1 MEERRYPSGIQT
13 FSDVIEGNYF
23 YIDKTKYIYDL
34 AHWMKY
40 YFLSRPR
47 RFGKSLLV
55 STMKSYFE
63 GRKDLFE
70 GLEIS
75 KLEKEWIKY
84 PVIHLDFSGGDF
96 NDMNVLNNTI
106 NEELHK
112 NEEKFGIDN
121 SNLAA
126 NVRFERLVTTA
137 KKIANQRVVVLIDEY
152 DAPMLAHIDNE
163 ERQAEVRSIMQNV
176 YSPLKKCDPDLKF
189 VFITGVTKYSQMSIF
204 SKLNNLK
211 TITMLPR
218 FEGICGFTKDEVLTQ
233 MRPDVEN
240 LAEMLGKTYDET
252 IAAIQKKYDG
262 YHFTKKMTDIYN
274 PYSLINCLMDGMLND
289 YWFDSGTPSFLVK
302 MLSKFNL
309 NMFDFENKSY
319 RTADFD
325 VPVEKITDPVPVLY
339 QSGYLTMK
347 SYNPEYEDFT
357 LGFPNEEVRVGF
369 AHSLLKYGYGNVQ
382 SNPLSRAYID
392 FRRDDNVERFINAL
406 KIFFAGFP
414 YSLNNMNEKHYHA
427 ILYTVLASF
436 GADITAQPE
445 TALGK
450 CDLILKMPKAIYVIE
465 LKYKHSAETA
475 LYQIEEKDYATAYK
489 DDGRKVIKLG
499 LNFDEEKRNITEWK
513 MEEVISIRERY

>member
-1 MEERRYPSGIQT
+1 MAERRYPSGIQT
-13 FSDVIEGNYF
+13 FENIRKDNLF
-23 YIDKTKYIYDL
+23 YIDKTKYVYDL
-34 AHWMKY
+34 VSFSKY
-40 YFLSRPR
+40 NFLSRPR
-47 RFGKSLLV
+47 RFGKSVLV
-55 STMKSYFE
+55 STLKSYFE

-75 KLEKEWIKY
+75 KLEKDWVKY

-96 NDMNVLNNTI
+96 STFDTIYSTI
-106 NEELHK
+106 NECLL
-112 NEEKFGIDN
+112 NCEKIYGCPDDK
-121 SNLAA
+121 SKDY
-126 NVRFERLVTTA
+126 NVRLERLIRTA
-137 KKIANQRVVVLIDEY
+137 KQLTNQDVVVLIDEY
-152 DAPMLAHIDNE
+152 DAPMLAHIDDE
-163 ERQAEVRSIMQNV
+163 EKQAEVRAIMQNV

-233 MRPDVEN
+233 MRPEIEN
-240 LAEMLGKTYDET
+240 LAQMLGKSYEQT
-252 IAAIQKKYDG
+252 IEAIRQKYDG
-262 YHFTKKMTDIYN
+262 YHFTIKMTDIYN
-274 PYSLINCLMDGMLND
+274 PYSLINCLMDGMLNN

-302 MLSKFNL
+302 MLSKYNL

-319 RTADFD
+319 CVSDFD
-325 VPVEKITDPVPVLY
+325 VPVEKITDPVPILY

-357 LGFPNEEVRVGF
+357 LGFPNEEVRIGF
-369 AHSLLKYGYGNVQ
+369 AHSLLKYGYGNVR
-382 SNPLSRAYID
+382 SNPLNRAYID
-392 FRRDDNVERFINAL
+392 FRRDDNVEKFINAL

-414 YSLNNMNEKHYHA
+414 FSLNNKNEKHYHA
-427 ILYTVLASF
+427 VLYTVLASF

-450 CDLILKMPKAIYVIE
+450 CDLILKMPKAIYIIE
-465 LKYKHSAETA
+465 LKYNHSAETA
-475 LYQIEEKDYATAYK
+475 LDQIEEKDYATAYK

-499 LNFDEEKRNITEWK
+499 LSFDEEKRNIVEWK
-513 MEEVISIRERY
+513 MVEA